1 MRGLILLVVVVGVTA
16 LLYWYLRGW
25 LAERRAERPGTW
37 RLEERSDGELVT
49 LRAVRRGD
57 EPLLLGSVPIAASD
71 FDTRIYE
78 LRVEAESKVLALNEG
93 RRLTRG

>member
-1 MRGLILLVVVVGVTA
+1 MRAVILLVVVVGVTA

-25 LAERRAERPGTW
+25 LSERRAARPGAW
-37 RLEERSDGELVT
+37 RLEERSDGELLT

-57 EPLLLGSVPIAASD
+57 EPLLLGSVAIAATD

-78 LRVEAESKVLALNEG
+78 LRVEAQAKVDALNEG
-93 RRLTRG
+93 RALRR